1 MVADMTTFMAKLV
14 SKLTQTSINFA
25 NNIVQKSKDSGL
37 AETES
42 DVDDILWERFK
53 PLQLNTDDLLSFTS
67 NTQILDEP
75 NLSIP

>member
-42 DVDDILWERFK
+42 DVDDILW
-53 PLQLNTDDLLSFTS
+53 
-67 NTQILDEP
+67 
-75 NLSIP
+75 